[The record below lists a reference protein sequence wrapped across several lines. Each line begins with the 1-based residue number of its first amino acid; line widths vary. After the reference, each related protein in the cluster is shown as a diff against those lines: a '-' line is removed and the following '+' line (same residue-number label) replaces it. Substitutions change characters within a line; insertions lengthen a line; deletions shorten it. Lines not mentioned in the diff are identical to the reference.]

1 MPNMPNMPHPPKNT
15 NGGDTPSRR
24 GKESATPFY
33 PDAGRIAPTSA
44 CVMCQRYVPAFYAR
58 VLSLS
63 LMSALLLAPA
73 FAAPAL
79 GGRFKLHI
87 VLGVSL

>member
-1 MPNMPNMPHPPKNT
+1 MPIMPIMPNMPTPQTPMGATPPAPGQRECN
-15 NGGDTPSRR
+15 
-24 GKESATPFY
+24 PFY
-33 PDAGRIAPTSA
+33 PDAGRIAPI
-44 CVMCQRYVPAFYAR
+44 YAR

-87 VLGVSL
+87 VLALGL

>member
-1 MPNMPNMPHPPKNT
+1 MPNMPIMPNMPPTPQKHQW
-15 NGGDTPSRR
+15 GRHPSRR

-33 PDAGRIAPTSA
+33 PDAGRIAPIH
-44 CVMCQRYVPAFYAR
+44 AR

-87 VLGVSL
+87 VLGVGL